1 MPAVKRIAFTVDEKV
16 ALRTQHAQNPELSQK
31 ALCTW
36 FEDSFGK
43 PIRQGTVS
51 EVLSTRYSHLDQQ
64 ITPSQ
69 AASKKQRLQAYPALE
84 TALSQ
89 WLLAQGTSPV
99 VNGEAIKAKARF
111 FWQQIPQYQGQQEP
125 SFSDGWLARFKRRHG
140 ISLSQSRQ
148 FPNSN
153 ARRAA
158 QPSAL
163 DHEIFSAFA
172 AAPLPFPR
180 LCGNPTS
187 CSRPLHYDASN
198 HHVYHV

>member
-1 MPAVKRIAFTVDEKV
+1 
-16 ALRTQHAQNPELSQK
+16 
-31 ALCTW
+31 
-36 FEDSFGK
+36 
-43 PIRQGTVS
+43 
-51 EVLSTRYSHLDQQ
+51 
-64 ITPSQ
+64 
-69 AASKKQRLQAYPALE
+69 LQAHPALE

-89 WLLAQGTSPV
+89 WLLADGDTPA

-148 FPNSN
+148 FPKPQ
-153 ARRAA
+153 ARAA

-163 DHEIFSAFA
+163 NHEIFSAFA

-187 CSRPLHYDASN
+187 CSRPLHYVASN